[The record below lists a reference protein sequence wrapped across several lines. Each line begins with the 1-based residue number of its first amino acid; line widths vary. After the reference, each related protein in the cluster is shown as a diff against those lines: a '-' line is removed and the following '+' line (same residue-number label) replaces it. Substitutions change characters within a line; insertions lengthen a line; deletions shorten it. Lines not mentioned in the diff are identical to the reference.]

1 MAEPRT
7 AGAIYDLGY
16 QPYTGA
22 RLGRMYAIRSLA
34 LYSFATA
41 FGIGR
46 ADKAKTM
53 PVLITGA
60 VYLPALGQVMIASA
74 AGSAAFINI
83 ASFFTYSTFLLALF
97 AAAQA
102 PELIVTD
109 KQQGVLSLYLSR
121 PLKATDYAIAK
132 LLALVAAMLVITT
145 GPQLVLLAGRII
157 ISATPE
163 AAMRAEWTK
172 LFPILAGGLLAA
184 MFIASISLVLASFA
198 SKRGY
203 GTASVIVFFLMA
215 PALVEMFRA
224 VTSGALKRYSVLAH
238 PIYLISGFADWL
250 FDIEAKRR
258 TAIGRADLPGSY
270 YLYVLLLVTVVC
282 VAAFLRRYRRLET

>member
-16 QPYTGA
+16 QSYSGPRFG
-22 RLGRMYAIRSLA
+22 RLYAIRTLTRH
-34 LYSFATA
+34 SFATA

-53 PVLITGA
+53 PSLIVA
-60 VYLPALGQVMIASA
+60 CVYLPALVQIGIASA
-74 AGSAAFINI
+74 AGSPGFIDI
-83 ASFFTYSTFLLALF
+83 AGFFEYTTFLITLF

-121 PLKATDYAIAK
+121 PFKATDYAIAK
-132 LLALVAAMLVITT
+132 LVALVGAMLVITL
-145 GPQLVLLAGRII
+145 GPQLVLLSGRIVMNA
-157 ISATPE
+157 SPE
-163 AAMRAEWTK
+163 VALKAEWTK
-172 LFPILAGGLLAA
+172 IFPIVGGALVAS
-184 MFIASISLVLASFA
+184 MFVASISAFLASFA
-198 SKRGY
+198 SRRGY
-203 GTASVIVFFLMA
+203 GTAAVIVFFLLA

-224 VTSGALKRYSVLAH
+224 VTSGSLKRYSVLAH
-238 PIYLISGFADWL
+238 PLYLIAGFAHWL

-258 TAIGRADLPGSY
+258 TAVGRADLPGPY
-270 YLYVLLLVTVVC
+270 YLYVMLAVIIVC
-282 VAAFLRRYRRLET
+282 TAGLLRRYRRLES